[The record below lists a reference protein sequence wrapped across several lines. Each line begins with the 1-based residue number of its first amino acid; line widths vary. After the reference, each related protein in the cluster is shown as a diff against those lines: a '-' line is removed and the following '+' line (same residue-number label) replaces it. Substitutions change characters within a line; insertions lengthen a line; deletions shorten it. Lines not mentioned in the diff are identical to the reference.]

1 MSCIIDHWIE
11 LTDERQTNWRRKK
24 NEEEKFSG
32 KNKTKTNSTCEF
44 FFVFVFLI
52 EVVSFCH
59 LTNVNVYQTQDNH
72 LTIIIFD
79 DNDV

>member
-1 MSCIIDHWIE
+1 MNDK
-11 LTDERQTNWRRKK
+11 QTGEEKKTKKK
-24 NEEEKFSG
+24 NSQE
-32 KNKTKTNSTCEF
+32 KTKQKQILPVSF
-44 FFVFVFLI
+44 FLVVLI

-79 DNDV
+79 DIFFLL

>member
-1 MSCIIDHWIE
+1 MSCIIDHRIE

-24 NEEEKFSG
+24 TNKKNSQE

-44 FFVFVFLI
+44 FLVVLI

>member
-1 MSCIIDHWIE
+1 MNDK
-11 LTDERQTNWRRKK
+11 QTGEEKKRIRKILRKK
-24 NEEEKFSG
+24 
-32 KNKTKTNSTCEF
+32 TKQKQILPVSF
-44 FFVFVFLI
+44 FLVVLI